1 MNQWQHYDSFQKR
14 KLNQP
19 PRFSKWALLRLF
31 HASAWLRLP
40 EVLGGLWQWQLRVM
54 SLCCLCCW
62 IVAGEH
68 GILSILRWIIE
79 DIILHSAL
87 RYLYPHRFAASTAA
101 HDQTAFPGSPDCRT
115 VTLTLLGLI
124 ESPCP
129 GRTITC
135 NHLRSTAP
143 QEIRQWNCSPC
154 LVWAAKSLK
163 SPPFLWSSSN
173 KKLQA
178 GALQAFRDADSWKVS
193 LEIVHPIYACSR
205 NKIKSHVSHVP

>member
-1 MNQWQHYDSFQKR
+1 
-14 KLNQP
+14 
-19 PRFSKWALLRLF
+19 
-31 HASAWLRLP
+31 
-40 EVLGGLWQWQLRVM
+40 M

-87 RYLYPHRFAASTAA
+87 RYLYPHRFAASAA
-101 HDQTAFPGSPDCRT
+101 HDQTASWFPGSPDCRT
-115 VTLTLLGLI
+115 VTFTLLGLI
-124 ESPCP
+124 ESPCH

-135 NHLRSTAP
+135 NHLRS
-143 QEIRQWNCSPC
+143 RHLKRFDNCSPC

-178 GALQAFRDADSWKVS
+178 GALQAFRDADSWKETWE

-205 NKIKSHVSHVP
+205 NKIKSHVSHVPSCYRYTATLPDMIHAMFLWWPMLAELTSLVRSSWACHS